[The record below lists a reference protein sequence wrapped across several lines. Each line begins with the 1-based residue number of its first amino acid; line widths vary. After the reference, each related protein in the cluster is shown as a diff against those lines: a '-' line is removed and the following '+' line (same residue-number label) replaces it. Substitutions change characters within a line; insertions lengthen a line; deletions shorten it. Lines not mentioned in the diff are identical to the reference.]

1 MNLSFLRR
9 NSLDPAS
16 NTTDDADEPRSS
28 TEQMLE
34 RAIEGC
40 RAGNRVSQRELYEA
54 CSERVYR
61 LMVRIV
67 GAQDA
72 ADVTQQV
79 FLHVFQKIDRFEG
92 HSRFETWLYRLAT
105 NEAYQY
111 LRKERR
117 WKHESLGHEPGS
129 GQTSVEDVD
138 QKKEL
143 LEEALKRVDP
153 ELRTIFLLREVEEL
167 SYHEI
172 AEVLEI
178 SEGTV
183 ASRLNRARRALRSVL
198 SDLGWEDES

>member
-1 MNLSFLRR
+1 
-9 NSLDPAS
+9 
-16 NTTDDADEPRSS
+16 
-28 TEQMLE
+28 
-34 RAIEGC
+34 
-40 RAGNRVSQRELYEA
+40 
-54 CSERVYR
+54 
-61 LMVRIV
+61 
-67 GAQDA
+67 
-72 ADVTQQV
+72 VTQQV